1 VISFADDGLY
11 TTDDGLYTTDD
22 GLYTTANLQILR
34 DFLE

>member
-1 VISFADDGLY
+1 MISFADDGLY